1 MATKYPEGWQVGK
14 SLPQC
19 LSHILENE
27 ISSDVAFI
35 VSSED
40 PSKAPTRIAAHKFM
54 MKARSPVFEAM
65 FSGAYKESSNEV
77 SIVDSEPETFK
88 EMLR

>member
-1 MATKYPEGWQVGK
+1 MATKCQERWQLGK

-27 ISSDVAFI
+27 ISSDVAFV

-54 MKARSPVFEAM
+54 MKARSHVFEAM
-65 FSGAYKESSNEV
+65 FSGDYKESSNDV
-77 SIVDSEPETFK
+77 NIVDSEPQSFM

>member
-1 MATKYPEGWQVGK
+1 MAEKDTRGWQVGK

-27 ISSDVAFI
+27 IASDLVFV

-40 PSKAPTRIAAHKFM
+40 PSKAPTRIAAHMFM

-65 FSGAYKESSNEV
+65 CSGDYTESSNDV
-77 SIVDSEPETFK
+77 HIVDSEPESFR

>member
-1 MATKYPEGWQVGK
+1 MAENDARGWQLGK

-19 LSHILENE
+19 ISHILENE
-27 ISSDVAFI
+27 ISSDVAFV

-54 MKARSPVFEAM
+54 MKARSPVYEAM
-65 FSGAYKESSNEV
+65 FSGDYTESSDDVN
-77 SIVDSEPETFK
+77 IVDSEPESFK